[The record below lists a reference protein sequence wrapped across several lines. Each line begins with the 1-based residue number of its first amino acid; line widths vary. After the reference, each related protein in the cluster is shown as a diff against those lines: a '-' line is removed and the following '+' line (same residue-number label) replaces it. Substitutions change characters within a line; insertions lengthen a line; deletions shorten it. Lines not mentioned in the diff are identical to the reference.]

1 MSMHLKKIHIFFIF
15 IVCSGVV
22 FLGSGISE
30 GITAKQAYFN
40 AESCYKKLRNSPC
53 KMKYRDN
60 WLRCVEKF
68 QTVYRLD
75 PDGPWAP

>member
-1 MSMHLKKIHIFFIF
+1 M
-15 IVCSGVV
+15 
-22 FLGSGISE
+22 GSGISE

-40 AESCYKKLRNSPC
+40 AESCYKKLRNSPR

-75 PDGPWAP
+75 PDGPWAPAGLYMSGKLYK